1 MDFVAITVEF
11 LKVLANITGS
21 YGLGIVLFTLVIRA
35 AMWPL
40 SYSQQKSMKK
50 MQELAPK
57 LKQLQARYKSD
68 PQTMQMKMMEFYK
81 EHKFNPLGGC
91 VPLMVQMPIFILL
104 YAALISPQFMDLSGN
119 SSFMFINKLSS
130 TLRDRAGVIGDTKF
144 AVERQDRFVLDKH
157 VKVYL
162 KDGKIINDA
171 VILNEKKAIDKPEMI
186 IPGQTVQFGISLNN
200 LDLPYEQ
207 LNKVEKT
214 DVTLINENT
223 KEIEHITFN
232 VKDSKLFADIQ
243 TEKVDTKFNYDVLTL
258 IILFAVTM
266 IITQKIMSK
275 MSNTAAMDPMQKQLQ
290 EKMAKIMPVAIVV
303 PLLFIP
309 IPAGVFLYFVV
320 SNIFQIVQTIIIN
333 NQLETESKIS
343 SSGLI
348 QTEIVEKKT
357 VNSKNQEKITHNKN
371 K

>member
-11 LKVLANITGS
+11 LKFLANLTGS

-40 SYSQQKSMKK
+40 SFSQQKSMKK

-68 PQTMQMKMMEFYK
+68 PQAMQMKMMEFYK

-130 TLRDRAGVIGDTKF
+130 TLRDRAGVVGDATF

-162 KDGKIINDA
+162 KDGKTLDNAI
-171 VILNEKKAIDKPEMI
+171 ILNEKKAIDKPEQI
-186 IPGQTVQFGISLNN
+186 IPGQTVKFGISLSN
-200 LDLPYEQ
+200 LDLPYEE
-207 LNKVEKT
+207 LGKVEKADIT
-214 DVTLINENT
+214 VINENT
-223 KEIEHITFN
+223 KEIEHITFK
-232 VKDSKLFADIQ
+232 VKDSKLSADIK
-243 TEKVDTKFNYDVLTL
+243 TEKVETKFNYDVLTL

-266 IITQKIMSK
+266 MITQKIMSK
-275 MSNTAAMDPMQKQLQ
+275 MSNTAAMDPMQKNMQ

-303 PLLFIP
+303 PLVFIP

-320 SNIFQIVQTIIIN
+320 SNVFQIAQTVIIN
-333 NQLETESKIS
+333 KQLDAASKASGPDVIQAET
-343 SSGLI
+343 
-348 QTEIVEKKT
+348 VEKKT
-357 VNSKNQEKITHNKN
+357 LNNDNHQKISHK
-371 K
+371 